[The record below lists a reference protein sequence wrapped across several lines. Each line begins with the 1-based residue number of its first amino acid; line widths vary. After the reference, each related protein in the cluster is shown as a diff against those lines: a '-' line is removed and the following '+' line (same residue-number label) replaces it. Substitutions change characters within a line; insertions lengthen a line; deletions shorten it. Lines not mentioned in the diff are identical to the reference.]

1 MKKIF
6 RHIHLWLSVPFG
18 IFITLICFSGAM
30 LVFEKEIMERANP
43 QLYYVD
49 YVGKQSLSLDELT
62 KRANAVLPDSVQVTG
77 ITVFNNPKRTYQ
89 ISLSKPRRASM
100 YIDPYTGEIK
110 GYYERSP
117 FFATM
122 FKMHRWMMGSA
133 RTEDGSMG
141 WGKLIVGCSTLMFVI
156 ALISGVVIW
165 WPRNNNMKILKKS
178 LFIHV
183 QKGWKRFCFDLH
195 VAGGIYAFLFL
206 LAMSLTGLTWSF
218 QWYRNG
224 FYSVFG
230 VEVSTVGGHQQSKNQ
245 THSRSKEGRKQ
256 TPNYLQWQ
264 KVYEELALLNP
275 DYEQIT
281 ISSGNANV
289 SFDHIGNQR
298 ASDKYTFDEKNGA
311 ITEVALYK
319 DLPDSSKIRGWIYS
333 IHVGNWGGFLTRIL
347 AFFAALLGATLPL
360 TGYYFWIKR
369 IL

>member
-133 RTEDGSMG
+133 RTED
-141 WGKLIVGCSTLMFVI
+141 
-156 ALISGVVIW
+156 
-165 WPRNNNMKILKKS
+165 
-178 LFIHV
+178 
-183 QKGWKRFCFDLH
+183 
-195 VAGGIYAFLFL
+195 
-206 LAMSLTGLTWSF
+206 
-218 QWYRNG
+218 
-224 FYSVFG
+224 
-230 VEVSTVGGHQQSKNQ
+230 
-245 THSRSKEGRKQ
+245 
-256 TPNYLQWQ
+256 
-264 KVYEELALLNP
+264 
-275 DYEQIT
+275 
-281 ISSGNANV
+281 
-289 SFDHIGNQR
+289 
-298 ASDKYTFDEKNGA
+298 
-311 ITEVALYK
+311 
-319 DLPDSSKIRGWIYS
+319 
-333 IHVGNWGGFLTRIL
+333 
-347 AFFAALLGATLPL
+347 
-360 TGYYFWIKR
+360 
-369 IL
+369 